1 MYDLNEAARPL
12 KPIPWSSP
20 FSVHEL
26 TTAWAKSE
34 SDFLKSQSLSKI
46 FSEWLYKV
54 YETVVSAT
62 KLKANKIVV
71 LKAAVGGSAG
81 GFVFKPSTTH
91 LLVLHLHWNTA
102 CCVCSSSFSLLLNF
116 CRWVSPARR
125 PIRTSWTSRA
135 LNALSSCQR
144 GKHSGEYCIRFCA
157 PIVSCKLTSAACFHS
172 SATERDEW
180 LEAIAKAIDDYTKKK
195 ITFISSRSQE
205 EVRTWRLCGWTV
217 W

>member
-1 MYDLNEAARPL
+1 M
-12 KPIPWSSP
+12 
-20 FSVHEL
+20 EL
-26 TTAWAKSE
+26 SLQCSWANN
-34 SDFLKSQSLSKI
+34 SLSKI
-46 FSEWLYKV
+46 WVWFFLKVKVWVKIFSKRLYKV
-54 YETVVSAT
+54 YESVVSAT
-62 KLKANKIVV
+62 KLKKIVV

-81 GFVFKPSTTH
+81 GF
-91 LLVLHLHWNTA
+91 LLNPLLHIYS
-102 CCVCSSSFSLLLNF
+102 CCIYTEILPVVCAAAASVYLLSNF

-157 PIVSCKLTSAACFHS
+157 PIVSCKLMSAACVHS